1 MSALPSKADIDG
13 LPEPIEERKELLA
26 EPLAGSQLD
35 LVFNG
40 CFEKNGALVYREAS
54 VVNASGQRGPVR
66 PSALDAHR
74 TGSRSGALQRRQ
86 RGARPSWDEA
96 LRIYP

>member
-26 EPLAGSQLD
+26 EPLAGSQLN

-66 PSALDAHR
+66 S
-74 TGSRSGALQRRQ
+74 GRSPHWIKVRSPAAPAARR
-86 RGARPSWDEA
+86 EA
-96 LRIYP
+96 ELG